1 MKGPLLELRT
11 IRITAIG
18 DELLAGHG
26 DPRALGWFG
35 RVMARTQDPALRL
48 QSFVLAAPA
57 EGSESLAERWL
68 GEATRRFGDLVENR
82 LVIALSDRDVDL
94 DVSTAR
100 SRLNLANILDSA
112 SQMSIKALL
121 VGPAPGL
128 DDERNERVAELNRVF
143 SDVALRR
150 NHHYIDTFSPL
161 RSHTQWRADLTA
173 NGGVPGQ
180 AGYGLMAWLVL
191 HRGWYNWMEL
201 PEPNAG

>member
-1 MKGPLLELRT
+1 
-11 IRITAIG
+11 
-18 DELLAGHG
+18 
-26 DPRALGWFG
+26 
-35 RVMARTQDPALRL
+35 MARTQDPALRL
-48 QSFVLAAPA
+48 QSFVLASPA
-57 EGSESLAERWL
+57 EGSEALAERWM
-68 GEATRRFGDLVENR
+68 GEASRRFSDQYENR

-128 DDERNERVAELNRVF
+128 DDARNQRVAELNRVY

-150 NHHYIDTFSPL
+150 NHHSVDTFTPL
-161 RSHTQWRADLTA
+161 RSHAQWRADLKA
-173 NGGVPGQ
+173 SGGVPGQ

-191 HRGWYNWMEL
+191 HRGWYSWLDL
-201 PEPNAG
+201 PEPGEG